1 MPKVTFPSDAAEQ
14 IVERLEAAL
23 GDRQVHL
30 QPGEKAKLQLDIE
43 DAIQKWGAYI
53 TRVVAE
59 AFNLR
64 DRK

>member
-1 MPKVTFPSDAAEQ
+1 MNKVTFPSDAAEQ
-14 IVERLEAAL
+14 IVERFELKF
-23 GDRQVHL
+23 GFHL
-30 QPGEKAKLQLDIE
+30 RELEKATLQLDIE

>member
-1 MPKVTFPSDAAEQ
+1 MTKMTFPSEAAEQ
-14 IVERLEAAL
+14 IVERLDAAL

-30 QPGEKAKLQLDIE
+30 QPGEKATLQADIE

-53 TRVVAE
+53 SRVVAE
-59 AFNLR
+59 DWGQR